1 MFSSLKRANYNVI
14 EEVEDENEPGTLKS
28 MELGR
33 VTDIKLNEE
42 EEVEEECHQHFE
54 SSAPP
59 IHHGVAVSFS
69 GKGDAELQASSD
81 PAAEWD
87 HIKDV
92 DQFFA
97 YIYEYYQQR
106 GLTCIALRSL
116 FSLFTFCICCSFFY
130 IFGQLC

>member
-14 EEVEDENEPGTLKS
+14 EEVEDENEPGTLKK
-28 MELGR
+28 LGR
-33 VTDIKLNEE
+33 VTDIKLDEE

-92 DQFFA
+92 DQVYFKR
-97 YIYEYYQQR
+97 EYFGR
-106 GLTCIALRSL
+106 GRLAGSCR
-116 FSLFTFCICCSFFY
+116 
-130 IFGQLC
+130 